1 MEGTEEKKEVLFS
14 ITKDNIWKI
23 LTVVLAIALVA
34 VLLKNNFSK
43 DSMQT
48 NPQNIPYNIQQALQ
62 LPPGAPVAGQ
72 PTNAVDVSVDDDAI
86 KGDAK
91 AKITLVEF
99 SDYQCPFCGR
109 LFSETMPS
117 IDAQYIKTGKAKFAL
132 RDFPLG
138 FHQYAQKA
146 SEAAECAGDQNK
158 YWEYHDV
165 LFNNQ
170 ETLDVAS
177 LKKYA
182 KELGLDTAVFDNC
195 LDTGKQADEVKKDFA
210 DGQKAG
216 VGGTPA
222 VYVNG
227 KQISGACPFSTF
239 QQAFDAE
246 LAGKQWSVYKCQFAM
261 Y

>member
-14 ITKDNIWKI
+14 ITQDNVWKI

-43 DSMQT
+43 DT
-48 NPQNIPYNIQQALQ
+48 APVNLQQALQ
-62 LPPGAPVAGQ
+62 LPPTAPVAGQ
-72 PTNAVDVSVDDDAI
+72 PTKAVDVSVDDDAV

-117 IDAQYIKTGKAKFAL
+117 IDEQYIKTGKAKFTL

-158 YWEYHDV
+158 YWEYHDK
-165 LFNNQ
+165 LFANQ
-170 ETLDVAS
+170 ESLDVGS

-182 KELGLDTAVFDNC
+182 KELSLDTAVFDNC

-222 VYVNG
+222 VFVNG
-227 KQISGACPFSTF
+227 KLISGACPFSTF

-246 LAGKQWSVYKCQFAM
+246 LAGKQWSVDKCQFAM